1 MKVSNLVLKG
11 YQLLTDEE
19 TADLIFVG
27 IYVSDLLSN
36 VLRQAKPENGLVTT
50 LTNMN
55 TIAVASML
63 DLAMVIFSE
72 GKMPSQE
79 MISKANQEG
88 IALLSSHK
96 MAHEIVID
104 LHPFE

>member
-1 MKVSNLVLKG
+1 MKVSNLISND
-11 YQLLTDEE
+11 YRLLTNEASSQ
-19 TADLIFVG
+19 TIFVG

-36 VLRQAKPENGLVTT
+36 VLRQAKPENGLITT
-50 LTNMN
+50 LANMN

-63 DLAMVIFSE
+63 DLALVIFAE
-72 GKMPSQE
+72 GKMPTQE

-88 IALLSSHK
+88 IALLSSYK

-104 LHPFE
+104 LHQFD